1 MTMNLIPNLPPN
13 WNPSVALDEIRDVLE
28 RGGDVRDV
36 ALTGLML
43 TSRLIE
49 QHRTNS
55 GPVLNPLAIF
65 APDLTPRQRMGVR
78 MDETVTRIK
87 SNVNTNDGADAR
99 LDLAS
104 DLLLDYITRQ
114 REGLA

>member
-1 MTMNLIPNLPPN
+1 MTMKLIPHLPPN

-28 RGGDVRDV
+28 RGGDIRDV

-43 TSRLIE
+43 TSSLIQ

-55 GPVLNPLAIF
+55 GPALNPLAIF

-78 MDETVTRIK
+78 MDETVTKIQNNAT
-87 SNVNTNDGADAR
+87 SSDGTDAR